1 MGIFEHFLMHC
12 LYFVLI
18 VCSKSLPFFRFI
30 INNIHDSFYAYRDCV
45 CEFSIR

>member
-1 MGIFEHFLMHC
+1 MEKFEHFLMHC

-30 INNIHDSFYAYRDCV
+30 INNMHNSFYASEIV
-45 CEFSIR
+45 FVNSV